1 MAKIGPLLTYLYLWM
16 MDHRSISF
24 RAGPYRGSNH
34 LASSWRS
41 WLMVLL
47 RCVAA
52 RSSSCWRLFEKKR
65 TSWSRVYSAS
75 CTASDYV
82 LLCVDL
88 IPLAEKK
95 VLLSTFSFPDRI
107 LNVSM
112 RSPLI
117 LRLFNVVSPKMCSLS
132 KYFCLSSLLHTLW
145 PFSELS
151 PVPLHLWKNVGSSP
165 AHNILGEF

>member
-1 MAKIGPLLTYLYLWM
+1 VAKIGPLLTYLYLWM

-52 RSSSCWRLFEKKR
+52 RSSSCWRLFEKR

-112 RSPLI
+112 RSP
-117 LRLFNVVSPKMCSLS
+117 N
-132 KYFCLSSLLHTLW
+132 LSSLRNCGRA
-145 PFSELS
+145 ELLLILKLTAVS
-151 PVPLHLWKNVGSSP
+151 TVGHSALTTS
-165 AHNILGEF
+165 NM